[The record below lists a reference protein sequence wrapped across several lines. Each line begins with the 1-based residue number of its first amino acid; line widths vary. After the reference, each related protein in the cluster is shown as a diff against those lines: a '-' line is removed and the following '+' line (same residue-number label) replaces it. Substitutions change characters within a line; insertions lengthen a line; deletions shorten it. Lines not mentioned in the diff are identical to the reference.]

1 MVSIKGFVRASAS
14 QHLLHLA
21 SMRIAIIVCCVLI
34 WFGVSSEVQ
43 AQALVGKVADDQ
55 GLLLPGATI
64 TIAPVNE
71 PFSSALIGVVTT
83 LDGTY
88 SADLSPLSG
97 RDVIVTCSY
106 IGLEKKQVE
115 LKNLQGN
122 AYTLDWVLAA
132 SAEMLEQVVVS
143 AGRFEQSAKK
153 VTVSVD
159 VLPPRIIESRGTT
172 SLETALEQNPGV
184 SFVDGEPQIRSGSGF
199 SYGAGSRVMMLV
211 DDLPVL
217 SGDAGRPTWGF
228 LPLENIE
235 QIEIIKGASSVMYGS
250 AALSGVINIRTR
262 YPDARPLTRISVQH
276 GLYSTPQSAQAK
288 TWDGFGQQS
297 NVRFVH
303 SQRAGKWD
311 VVVAGNILGD
321 DGFLSPLVENE
332 TDTASSAYRPWIVDR
347 YGAENRARVNANI
360 RRRETGVAG
369 LTYGL
374 NTNWQRGESQNTLI
388 WESAPDH
395 IYGSYQGA
403 TTHVNQTVG
412 TVDPYIEYA
421 APSGFRHAVRNRWQ
435 YLNNDNDNDQSN
447 ASHVFYS
454 EYQLNGHGQNWGLEG
469 LNFSAGLVHLLAF
482 SNAELYSGGSSDG
495 NNRGR
500 NVAAYLQV
508 DQSFAERLNVSAGMR
523 YEHFEV
529 NGSGTGKPV
538 FRAGVNYQLAEAT
551 YLRSS
556 FGQGFRFPTIAERY
570 IRTGLGSLQVYPNEE
585 LNPEFATSGE
595 IGLKQ
600 GVKFGRFQGFLDMAV
615 FRQDFD
621 DYIEFTFGQWGP
633 DDGEPPTLEN
643 ALGLGFKSINTGK
656 SRVTGAEISTTGR
669 IETDRARFDIIA
681 GYTYT
686 RPISLTPNYNYNPD
700 STGTVTTYYNTSH
713 DTTNLILKYRS
724 PHLVRID
731 VQATGAKWFGGVS
744 VRYQSK
750 LQNFDEAFILFEAE
764 DIADIEWGLAGWLD
778 SHPRSPWLVDVRIG
792 RQWNEHHRLS
802 LIVSNLANSEYV
814 IRPLAIEQPRL
825 TQIMYTYEIK

>member
-1 MVSIKGFVRASAS
+1 MRTTTLVSFALMIFFIASDMQS
-14 QHLLHLA
+14 QT
-21 SMRIAIIVCCVLI
+21 IA
-34 WFGVSSEVQ
+34 GR
-43 AQALVGKVADDQ
+43 VADEQ
-55 GLLLPGATI
+55 GQPLPGATI
-64 TIAPVNE
+64 TIAPINK
-71 PFSSALIGVVTT
+71 PYGPDRIGVVTS
-83 LDGTY
+83 LDGVY
-88 SADLSPLSG
+88 SADLRSMFG
-97 RDVIVTCSY
+97 RGVLITCSF
-106 IGLEKKQVE
+106 IGLEKKQLE
-115 LKNLQGN
+115 LTSLKDE
-122 AYTLDWVLAA
+122 AYSFDWSLAA
-132 SAEMLEQVVVS
+132 SAEVLDQVIIS

-159 VLPPRIIESRGTT
+159 VLPARIIESRGTT
-172 SLETALEQNPGV
+172 SLETALEQSPGV

-235 QIEIIKGASSVMYGS
+235 QIEVIKGASSVLYGS

-276 GLYSTPQSAQAK
+276 GVFSTPQSAHAK
-288 TWDGFGQQS
+288 TWDGFSQQS
-297 NVRFVH
+297 NLRFVH

-311 VVVAGNILGD
+311 IVVAGNILGD
-321 DGFLSPLVENE
+321 DGFLSPLVENQ
-332 TDTASSAYRPWIVDR
+332 TDTASSAYRPWKVDR

-360 RRRETGVAG
+360 RRRETGIAG

-388 WESAPDH
+388 WESAPNR
-395 IYGSYQGA
+395 IYGSYEGA
-403 TTHVNQTVG
+403 TTHVNQTIG
-412 TVDPYIEYA
+412 TVDPYIEYNS
-421 APSGFRHAVRNRWQ
+421 PGGFRHAFRNRWQ
-435 YLNNDNDNDQSN
+435 YLNNDNDNEQSN

-454 EYQLNGHGQNWGLEG
+454 EYQFNGHGENWGLNG
-469 LNFSAGLVHLLAF
+469 LNFSAGLVHMLAF

-495 NNRGR
+495 RNQAR

-508 DQSFAERLNVSAGMR
+508 DQSLAERLNVSAGMR
-523 YEHFEV
+523 YEYFDV
-529 NGSGTGKPV
+529 NGSGIGKPV
-538 FRAGVNYQLAEAT
+538 FRAGANYQIAEAT

-570 IRTGLGSLQVYPNEE
+570 IRTGLGTMQIYPNEE
-585 LNPEFATSGE
+585 LNPEFATSAEVGF
-595 IGLKQ
+595 KQ
-600 GVKFGRFQGFLDMAV
+600 GLQFGRFKGFVDFAL
-615 FRQDFD
+615 FRQDFK

-633 DDGEPPTLEN
+633 DDEQLPDLSNTF
-643 ALGLGFKSINTGK
+643 GLGFKSINTGD
-656 SRVTGAEISTTGR
+656 SRVTGAEVSTAGR
-669 IETDRARFDIIA
+669 VETNRVRLDILA

-686 RPISLTPNYNYNPD
+686 RPISLTPNKNYNPD
-700 STGTVTTYYNTSH
+700 PTGTETTYYNTSY

-764 DIADIEWGLAGWLD
+764 DLADIEWGLASWLD
-778 SHPRSPWLVDVRIG
+778 THPRSPWLIDFRVG

-802 LIVSNLANSEYV
+802 IVISNLANKEYS
-814 IRPLAIEQPRL
+814 IRPLAMEQPRL
-825 TQIMYTYEIK
+825 TKIMYTYEIK